1 MRIFFLL
8 SFLILSLTSCKIKN
22 HSNYTKLPIKYPN
35 KVFDAQTG
43 REIHKMTI
51 DDITFS
57 YQLTGNSD
65 TVALTTY
72 DEKFETIEGY
82 KVGTKWKNISK
93 VLRDSVYKHSG
104 FGYYIEL
111 ESGWNLGFCIGVT
124 CTDNHPTNNSE
135 VKSIRK
141 RYFKINRNTKLN
153 LVDPSSDNIII
164 QMPTKHQ
171 ILSQYKS
178 IVQEKIETFQKMI
191 SDLAIDAQ
199 NDAKG
204 SAGDKHETALAM
216 MHLEQEKLTQ
226 KLKEVLEQKAILDK
240 IDAAQNHN
248 VVALGSLVKAN
259 ETYFFVSAAL
269 PKITIENKDIFALS
283 PQSPLGLKLMGNKVG
298 SEFQINTTTYKIQ
311 SVE

>member
-1 MRIFFLL
+1 MLL
-8 SFLILSLTSCKIKN
+8 
-22 HSNYTKLPIKYPN
+22 KY
-35 KVFDAQTG
+35 
-43 REIHKMTI
+43 
-51 DDITFS
+51 
-57 YQLTGNSD
+57 
-65 TVALTTY
+65 
-72 DEKFETIEGY
+72 
-82 KVGTKWKNISK
+82 
-93 VLRDSVYKHSG
+93 
-104 FGYYIEL
+104 
-111 ESGWNLGFCIGVT
+111 
-124 CTDNHPTNNSE
+124 
-135 VKSIRK
+135 
-141 RYFKINRNTKLN
+141 
-153 LVDPSSDNIII
+153 
-164 QMPTKHQ
+164 Q
-171 ILSQYKS
+171 ILSQYKKL
-178 IVQEKIETFQKMI
+178 VQEKIETLQKMI

-226 KLKEVLEQKAILDK
+226 KLKEALEQMAILDK

-298 SEFQINTTTYKIQ
+298 AELQMNATKYKIQ